1 MYAIGTGK
9 NYQHLALSEQHTLP
23 PHQGFRGQDEKKC
36 SRSREC
42 MYVCTKPPQPT
53 PAILVWLKAPDPSIM
68 GINFQ
73 MSQQAMASRDKIVAL
88 DKDDGGNGGEASC
101 EKGASNSAG

>member
-1 MYAIGTGK
+1 MYAIGTEK
-9 NYQHLALSEQHTLP
+9 IFQQLALSEQHTLP

-42 MYVCTKPPQPT
+42 MYAPSPPTPS

-73 MSQQAMASRDKIVAL
+73 MSQQALASRDKIVAL

>member
-1 MYAIGTGK
+1 VYAIVTGK
-9 NYQHLALSEQHTLP
+9 NYQQLALSEQHTLP

-42 MYVCTKPPQPT
+42 MYAPSPPTP

-73 MSQQAMASRDKIVAL
+73 MSQQALASRDKIVAL